1 MNKYEKAATGAV
13 ALMLVAGAAIFLYA
27 PTDYLQGPVQRI
39 FYLHVSSAI
48 AAYGC
53 FAVVLVGG
61 IIYLR
66 AENPVA
72 DRFARAGAIV
82 GLVFTTV
89 TLVMGMLWAKPIWN
103 TFWTWDARLTSTL
116 VLWMIYAGYLLVR
129 RLADPGRQSARLA
142 AVVGI
147 FGFIDVPVVHFSVT
161 WWRTVPPGPIIV
173 HDALPPPMRSRRVFA
188 TRALTARSRWSARS
202 PSCPTSGRICRR
214 AISPGQCRL
223 IDFRYAPPSS
233 TGSCRS
239 SSCSAT
245 ASSTLEWRSGARF
258 SRVEERSPGTCF
270 ASRPARGHA
279 RCRASSVPSISASCR
294 PRQSFGLCSIARQ

>member
-1 MNKYEKAATGAV
+1 MSRYQGAAIGAV
-13 ALMLVAGAAIFLYA
+13 ALMLVAAAAIFLYA

-66 AENPVA
+66 TENMTA
-72 DRFARAGAIV
+72 DRFARAGAV
-82 GLVFTTV
+82 AGLVFTTV

-116 VLWMIYAGYLLVR
+116 VLWIIYAGYLLVR
-129 RLADPGRQSARLA
+129 RLADPGRQAARLA

-161 WWRTVPPGPIIV
+161 WWRTQHPGPIIV
-173 HDALPPPMRSRRVFA
+173 NDALPPQMLATFFLTLACTLALAAVMIAVRYRIETLLDARQNISEPGKVIAA
-188 TRALTARSRWSARS
+188 TRE
-202 PSCPTSGRICRR
+202 P
-214 AISPGQCRL
+214 
-223 IDFRYAPPSS
+223 
-233 TGSCRS
+233 
-239 SSCSAT
+239 
-245 ASSTLEWRSGARF
+245 E
-258 SRVEERSPGTCF
+258 
-270 ASRPARGHA
+270 PA
-279 RCRASSVPSISASCR
+279 
-294 PRQSFGLCSIARQ
+294 Q

>member
-1 MNKYEKAATGAV
+1 MNKYEKAAAAAV
-13 ALMLVAGAAIFLYA
+13 GLMLVAGAAIFLYA

-66 AENPVA
+66 NESLVA
-72 DRFARAGAIV
+72 DRFARAGALV
-82 GLVFTTV
+82 GVVFTTI

-116 VLWMIYAGYLLVR
+116 VLWIIYAGFLLVR
-129 RLADPGRQSARLA
+129 RLAEPGRQAARFA

-161 WWRTVPPGPIIV
+161 WWRTQHPGPIV
-173 HDALPPPMRSRRVFA
+173 VNDALPPQMLA
-188 TRALTARSRWSARS
+188 TFFLTLACTLALAAVLVVIRYRIETLLDAKQNVVEPAKVIPAPQPEAS
-202 PSCPTSGRICRR
+202 P
-214 AISPGQCRL
+214 
-223 IDFRYAPPSS
+223 
-233 TGSCRS
+233 
-239 SSCSAT
+239 
-245 ASSTLEWRSGARF
+245 
-258 SRVEERSPGTCF
+258 
-270 ASRPARGHA
+270 
-279 RCRASSVPSISASCR
+279 
-294 PRQSFGLCSIARQ
+294 

>member
-13 ALMLVAGAAIFLYA
+13 ALMLVAGAAIFFFA

-72 DRFARAGAIV
+72 DRFARAGALV

-116 VLWMIYAGYLLVR
+116 VLWIIYAGYLLVR
-129 RLADPGRQSARLA
+129 RLSEPVRQGARLA
-142 AVVGI
+142 VVGGI
-147 FGFIDVPVVHFSVT
+147 FSFIDVPGVHFSGT
-161 WWRTVPPGPIIV
+161 LGGPHEPGPI
-173 HDALPPPMRSRRVFA
+173 
-188 TRALTARSRWSARS
+188 
-202 PSCPTSGRICRR
+202 
-214 AISPGQCRL
+214 
-223 IDFRYAPPSS
+223 
-233 TGSCRS
+233 
-239 SSCSAT
+239 
-245 ASSTLEWRSGARF
+245 
-258 SRVEERSPGTCF
+258 
-270 ASRPARGHA
+270 
-279 RCRASSVPSISASCR
+279 
-294 PRQSFGLCSIARQ
+294 

>member
-1 MNKYEKAATGAV
+1 MNKYERAAVAAV
-13 ALMLVAGAAIFLYA
+13 ALMLVAGAAIFVFA

-66 AENPVA
+66 TENPVA
-72 DRFARAGAIV
+72 DRFARAGALV

-161 WWRTVPPGPIIV
+161 WWRTVHPGPIIV
-173 HDALPPPMRSRRVFA
+173 NDALPPQMLA
-188 TRALTARSRWSARS
+188 TFFFTLACTLVLAGVMVAIRYRIETLLDSAL
-202 PSCPTSGRICRR
+202 
-214 AISPGQCRL
+214 
-223 IDFRYAPPSS
+223 
-233 TGSCRS
+233 
-239 SSCSAT
+239 
-245 ASSTLEWRSGARF
+245 
-258 SRVEERSPGTCF
+258 
-270 ASRPARGHA
+270 
-279 RCRASSVPSISASCR
+279 SISEPAK
-294 PRQSFGLCSIARQ
+294 IITAAREPEPVP

>member
-1 MNKYEKAATGAV
+1 MNRYEKAGAGAV
-13 ALMLVAGAAIFLYA
+13 ALMLVAGSAIFLYA

-39 FYLHVSSAI
+39 FCLHVSSAI

-72 DRFARAGAIV
+72 DRFARAGALV

-89 TLVMGMLWAKPIWN
+89 TLVMGMLWAKPIWG

-129 RLADPGRQSARLA
+129 RLSDPGRQSARLA

-161 WWRTVPPGPIIV
+161 WWRTQHPGPIIV
-173 HDALPPPMRSRRVFA
+173 NDALPPQMLAAFFFTLVCTLVLAAVMIAIRYRIE
-188 TRALTARSRWSARS
+188 ALLDAKL
-202 PSCPTSGRICRR
+202 RI
-214 AISPGQCRL
+214 AEPIQVVPAQ
-223 IDFRYAPPSS
+223 
-233 TGSCRS
+233 
-239 SSCSAT
+239 
-245 ASSTLEWRSGARF
+245 
-258 SRVEERSPGTCF
+258 
-270 ASRPARGHA
+270 RPEAVR
-279 RCRASSVPSISASCR
+279 
-294 PRQSFGLCSIARQ
+294 